1 MEHYEPF
8 GGREPGT
15 PNTDRDDG
23 SSGIVAPFLS
33 LGGGTANGDG
43 SGDNSGSGSG
53 GTDGLG
59 TGERFDPT
67 IHVSPDKRN
76 ADGRYTKKRGRKA
89 GGSSSAT
96 GSRGSGRTSEASYKA
111 GVDTL
116 ATCLM
121 IVHAGI
127 ASVSKTPEL
136 ALEEDEADS
145 LAKATAN
152 VLQEFDIAPNPKVQA
167 VVGLVVTSGTI
178 YGSKIYLIRERKKE
192 ERNERQTES

>member
-33 LGGGTANGDG
+33 LGGNSTNGDG
-43 SGDNSGSGSG
+43 DGGDSGSG
-53 GTDGLG
+53 GGGTDSA
-59 TGERFDPT
+59 GERFDPT

-76 ADGRYTKKRGRKA
+76 ANGSYTKKRGRRP
-89 GGSSSAT
+89 GGSSNS
-96 GSRGSGRTSEASYKA
+96 SRSGNSGRAGEASYKA